1 MGVYPSACNLEVTE
15 LNWKAV
21 CAERRTYRLEGGKGR
36 EALPIPTF
44 RQDRTDQPIEISS
57 KGTDLYDGG
66 LPTFNERGMRGF
78 SAVFADVSVFTEAT
92 LQVYSM
98 AL

>member
-15 LNWKAV
+15 LNWKVV

-36 EALPIPTF
+36 EALPIHTF

-66 LPTFNERGMRGF
+66 LPTFNETGMKRDERIFGSF
-78 SAVFADVSVFTEAT
+78 CRRLRF
-92 LQVYSM
+92 Y
-98 AL
+98 